1 MLLENYKQN
10 EEGDNGISHPQ
21 QTKFKRILLSV
32 VVTYANPSRVANM
45 QFIKTSY
52 QHYNSTV

>member
-21 QTKFKRILLSV
+21 QTKFKRILSV
-32 VVTYANPSRVANM
+32 VVTYARRSRVANM
-45 QFIKTSY
+45 QLIKARQAT
-52 QHYNSTV
+52 NITV